1 MCSSTPALS
10 SLNNEKNIIISNST
24 SDDVR
29 HATLRREMGMIILTK
44 ISQYKFAVII
54 LFIFFLTVLNT
65 EAAELKGTVI
75 GKDNTQKKYIRVKI
89 CGKTTFTNEKGIFK
103 VDIDKGEYIIT
114 ISERNRSMK
123 FNISISKETE
133 NITFKLKW

>member
-1 MCSSTPALS
+1 
-10 SLNNEKNIIISNST
+10 
-24 SDDVR
+24 
-29 HATLRREMGMIILTK
+29 MIILTK